1 MPDEVYVQCQA
12 PQCLEWRQ
20 VEPASNASSGTCPHC
35 PKKPDTAPAG
45 LGHQAPGA
53 AELGPPWVLDPR
65 PGLYVSARKPRHV
78 GVPYL
83 GDPDARPPAG
93 QVLAGVRQAVHGVYA
108 QCQAPQCLQ
117 WRKVEPGSNA
127 SDPCPHCPEDA
138 EAAGSP
144 SASEASC
151 GPPEAQPED
160 AASLAA
166 VRTRPR
172 WRFPRISS
180 PAAAKAPP
188 PTHQDGGRGGA
199 RRPLLAGLLLLA
211 AAVLVPLFWD
221 LGVLGAHGLMREA
234 PAKAAPTRVQV
245 AVPEDGT
252 VEAEVEMAFRHN
264 ALLATSLE
272 LRRVDCQL
280 LTAEGLP
287 AAALATRG
295 ASVAS
300 LAPGLFRPGGPPGRV
315 ATTVRGTEIDVD
327 RLFDAATLSC
337 ELRLEARFMGFARA
351 GFTLPASYDLKAAEP
366 AAPEERATFDVQ
378 RFVRDIRVGAPE
390 ADGLNLEVNMKHF
403 NTTVLSLRKALL
415 PFRDTLEAADLEVRG
430 TRPEVSFAALADG
443 ERNEVRVALEN
454 EVVRVDVLC
463 ILFGEGTCPTRL
475 KLLPSCRGSLAG
487 EDMDSCFKKIGNK
500 LLATVTEQVARSVK
514 QKREAAGGTSDRV
527 LYPEALPPSAAE
539 EAASATA
546 LAAGEALRAGRR
558 DLLQTFYNALDA
570 IIGIKLDCD
579 SLVCRM
585 ANKFAQCHIRTWKTS
600 YPNEAGLQVTVGNK
614 LDFTWSGKHAA
625 IAARVEEDSTAM
637 HLKWLGQDRLH
648 AELKII
654 THPATRW
661 RPEKYNVVAVLED
674 SFQTAQDTFHL
685 NANLTM
691 PDNKVQ
697 VSGRLEGTLWE
708 EPMAIELSAQPRKD
722 DDENMP
728 LFDADFIVTGWDTE
742 TTVLHFEEEL
752 FEDRGHIKLGWPN
765 EMEDSMYL
773 EYRMESNDDE
783 TESHSRIEWGQ
794 RYELAP
800 SQRAVIACTIV
811 DVHQE
816 GADMELHIP
825 DWLDGKPLV
834 ANATGVEQPDRD
846 RESTGSLALFH
857 GPDKLWAVAGDVFHD
872 GVGVKWEMPDVLEHD
887 FLLMNATG
895 HTEGP
900 ELPANYKAAGQLS
913 LKHGAAQT
921 LLSAQGSV
929 VDDSALGQLDIPDL
943 LDDQPLYVNLTG
955 RTDQPGGVKAEGWA
969 YLFHGPDRKLA
980 YADAVMKAETIDMHV
995 QCPDLFEDTA
1005 SVAMYG
1011 TTSLSDGQ
1019 VLKASVDVNHM
1030 REEKLAYELNVWDTP
1045 RLSLHGSRQTI
1056 LAVPDVFDGALKLDF
1071 YADTEAP
1078 RGTDVRVDFYRDT
1091 DMILYTE
1098 FTAEEVQSEAPAWYR
1113 ISGYFQMPDWYKD
1126 RLGMALEQKM
1136 DLPDDRVLVQSARL
1150 THDDQP
1156 ILTYDA
1162 EVQSKSLAAS
1172 LAMPE
1177 WEAMEDRAL
1186 TLASS
1191 WETEPPESDPRDGY
1205 GAVEFKHGSKL
1216 LWGVSGE
1223 VVSGDTMNM
1232 MWQMPDVLDNRP
1244 LTLYGTSKQ
1253 DLPDG
1258 RLQATSAQLKHGD
1271 QTLWL
1276 TQNDLRDQAVYSS
1289 HAMPDLFD
1297 GELVF
1302 RGSYSQED
1310 RNRWEFG
1317 KEVKDETMSVD
1328 MDLILADEEL
1338 VEVNLRV
1345 RNYKKDDRESMT
1357 AGADATLRDVI
1368 KFESFASFDLDDER
1382 MLAGAGATI
1391 RDPRP
1396 EGEQAFKL
1404 MTNRVGVMS
1413 NLPEGSDDMQMS
1425 LLVVMLNMMGMD
1437 MTTYIQLHSNEDTAK
1452 QDVVMEMYSDGMIDV
1467 DWVSDQCDRT
1477 LLAYPGVQLPE
1488 VVYAARAQQVRYLL
1502 EPYSCSV
1509 QPELPPSPEEEAA
1522 KPMVELKMAI
1532 QLKGVPVDDVLDNQ
1546 DALIQSVSTHVG
1558 VDPKYIRIISI
1569 EVVALGRRLQA
1580 ADHVVKVTFAIT
1592 LPEEEN
1598 RAHEAKIERIA
1609 RKFEEPVMQD
1619 KFVNIMSSYGFDELE
1634 DMSLKSKAVSRIEP
1648 EIEKTEPTQQVAFFC
1663 IADACFGQG
1672 AGIGILAG
1680 AVAAVFIVAA
1690 VAFRCF
1696 CSPAARAAKAQR
1708 KGGRVSQAQSIQLL
1722 SGPVTEGTSRGG
1734 RASTVRNS
1742 IAIYN
1747 PLVDGAPRRSS
1758 VQNPLAGAHDN
1769 FPLI

>member
-1 MPDEVYVQCQA
+1 MPPAAADDVYVQCEA
-12 PQCLEWRQ
+12 PQCLEWRKLPPGTRPDD
-20 VEPASNASSGTCPHC
+20 VPDTCPHC
-35 PKKPDTAPAG
+35 
-45 LGHQAPGA
+45 H
-53 AELGPPWVLDPR
+53 EN
-65 PGLYVSARKPRHV
+65 
-78 GVPYL
+78 
-83 GDPDARPPAG
+83 
-93 QVLAGVRQAVHGVYA
+93 
-108 QCQAPQCLQ
+108 
-117 WRKVEPGSNA
+117 PGSRVPPRA
-127 SDPCPHCPEDA
+127 
-138 EAAGSP
+138 
-144 SASEASC
+144 ASEACC
-151 GPPEAQPED
+151 GPPEARPED
-160 AASLAA
+160 AALLAA
-166 VRTRPR
+166 VRTRPA
-172 WRFPRISS
+172 WRFPRNASAS
-180 PAAAKAPP
+180 AEAAEKAPHAP
-188 PTHQDGGRGGA
+188 QHGRGAA
-199 RRPLLAGLLLLA
+199 RRPLLAVLLLA
-211 AAVLVPLFWD
+211 AAVLVLLCWD

-272 LRRVDCQL
+272 LRRVDCRL

-295 ASVAS
+295 ATVAS

-327 RLFDAATLSC
+327 RLFDAAELKC
-337 ELRLEARFMGFARA
+337 EMRLVARFMGFARV
-351 GFTLPASYDLKAAEP
+351 GFTLPASYDLKAAA

-403 NTTVLSLRKALL
+403 NTTVLSLRKALV

-430 TRPEVSFAALADG
+430 TRPEVSFSALADG
-443 ERNEVRVALEN
+443 ERNEVRVGLEN

-475 KLLPSCRGSLAG
+475 KLLPSCSGSLAG

-546 LAAGEALRAGRR
+546 LAAVGEALRTGRR

-579 SLVCRM
+579 SLACRM

-600 YPNEAGLQVTVGNK
+600 YPNVAGLQVTVGNK
-614 LDFTWSGKHAA
+614 LDFTWSGKHTALS
-625 IAARVEEDSTAM
+625 ARVEEDSTVM

-661 RPEKYNVVAVLED
+661 QPEKYNVVAVLED

-708 EPMAIELSAQPRKD
+708 EPMAIELSAQPRD
-722 DDENMP
+722 GDDEDMP

-742 TTVLHFEEEL
+742 TLVLHFEEQL
-752 FEDRGHIKLGWPN
+752 FEDRGHIKWAWPN

-773 EYRMESNDDE
+773 EYSMSSNDDE

-794 RYELAP
+794 GYELAP
-800 SQRAVIACTIV
+800 SQRTIIACTIV
-811 DVHQE
+811 DVHQDVDRSS

-834 ANATGVEQPDRD
+834 ANATGVEQPDRE
-846 RESTGSLALFH
+846 REATGSLALFH
-857 GPDKLWAVAGDVFHD
+857 GRDKLWAVAGDVLHD

-943 LDDQPLYVNLTG
+943 LDDKPLYVNLTG

-980 YADAVMKAETIDMHV
+980 YADAVMKAKTIDMHV

-1005 SVAMYG
+1005 AVAMYG
-1011 TTSLSDGQ
+1011 TTSLSEPGH
-1019 VLKASVDVNHM
+1019 VLRASVDVNHM
-1030 REEKLAYELNVWDTP
+1030 GEEKLAYDLNVWDTP

-1056 LAVPDVFDGALKLDF
+1056 LAVPAVFDGALKLDF

-1078 RGTDVRVDFYRDT
+1078 RGVDVRVDFYRDT

-1113 ISGYFQMPDWYKD
+1113 ISGWFQMPDWYKD

-1150 THDDQP
+1150 AHDDKP

-1191 WETEPPESDPRDGY
+1191 WETEPPESDPRDIY
-1205 GAVEFKHGSKL
+1205 GAVELKHGPKL
-1216 LWGVSGE
+1216 LWGVSGD
-1223 VVSGDTMNM
+1223 VVSGDTMHM

-1258 RLQATSAQLKHGD
+1258 RLQAMSGKLEHGD
-1271 QTLWL
+1271 RTLWI

-1297 GELVF
+1297 GELVLQ
-1302 RGSYSQED
+1302 GSYSQED
-1310 RNRWEFG
+1310 KNRWEFG

-1404 MTNRVGVMS
+1404 MTNRLGVMS

-1425 LLVVMLNMMGMD
+1425 LLVIMLNMMGMD

-1509 QPELPPSPEEEAA
+1509 QPVLPPPPEEEAA

-1532 QLKGVPVDDVLDNQ
+1532 QLKGVPVDEVLDNQ

-1569 EVVALGRRLQA
+1569 EVVALGRRLLA
-1580 ADHVVKVTFAIT
+1580 AGHIVKVTFAIT

-1598 RAHEAKIERIA
+1598 LAHEAEIERIA
-1609 RKFEEPVMQD
+1609 QKFEEPVMQD
-1619 KFVNIMSSYGFDELE
+1619 KFVNIMSSYSFDELE
-1634 DMSLKSKAVSRIEP
+1634 DMSLKSKAVTRIEP
-1648 EIEKTEPTQQVAFFC
+1648 EEAKPEYIQQVFFFC
-1663 IADACFGQG
+1663 IADSCFSQG
-1672 AGIGILAG
+1672 AGIGILVG
-1680 AVAAVFIVAA
+1680 ALAAVFILAA
-1690 VAFRCF
+1690 VTFRCF

-1722 SGPVTEGTSRGG
+1722 SGPVTKGTSRGG

-1769 FPLI
+1769 YPLI